1 VMPLFAKA
9 LLVCEE
15 GCPEVEGWISEA
27 AAAVVRVCK
36 GDSAVR
42 RVRREFFDVTVVI
55 STGKEMDLAETVFNL
70 RDIKSSME
78 IIIVADCSDA
88 SGSMIGNIA
97 KTVPNTVVVNR
108 QALQY
113 LRVPAECERAKQRQ
127 KP

>member
-1 VMPLFAKA
+1 MPLFAKA

-15 GCPEVEGWISEA
+15 GCPEVEGWISGA
-27 AAAVVRVCK
+27 AAAVIRVRK

-42 RVRREFFDVTVVI
+42 RVHREFFDVTVVV

-70 RDIKSSME
+70 RDIKNSME

-97 KTVPNTVVVNR
+97 KTVPNTIVVNR

-113 LRVPAECERAKQRQ
+113 LSVPARYVRPKRRQ